1 MLYIYNIIRL
11 NGVYMKHNN
20 EISKESLPPELKTG
34 LTKLGE
40 NIRTARKRRQ
50 WTIEEMA
57 SRMFVTRQTLSRLE
71 HGDPGATLSVM
82 VSALWV
88 LGLEKQIL
96 NVAVPEEDKAGIF
109 LERKHQPERVRKRS
123 FREKADF

>member
-1 MLYIYNIIRL
+1 
-11 NGVYMKHNN
+11 MKHINA
-20 EISKESLPPELKTG
+20 ISKESLPPELKIDVA
-34 LTKLGE
+34 KLGE

-57 SRMFVTRQTLSRLE
+57 ARMFVTRQTLSRLE

-88 LGLEKQIL
+88 LGLEKQL
-96 NVAVPEEDKAGIF
+96 FQVAAPEEDKAGIF
-109 LERKHQPERVRKRS
+109 LERKHQPERVRKHS